1 MVRWS
6 RGALISSCELS
17 SRIRRPELFEHP
29 SNGAGGDVGSKRQQG
44 HQSRA
49 VKVELQCR
57 EHGQDDSHRYEHE
70 QDALDDQQKDEG
82 QGARL
87 TRPLGLG

>member
-1 MVRWS
+1 MV
-6 RGALISSCELS
+6 RGALALGCESS
-17 SRIRRPELFEHP
+17 SRPRRPEPGEHP
-29 SNGAGGDVGSKRQQG
+29 PDGANGDVGSNRQQG